1 MGGGMIRDI
10 LLNSGLPVALTDGGY
25 WAGDDVITAS
35 GSVCLCAYLNWHRFI
50 VDPPP
55 PLLLVERCS

>member
-1 MGGGMIRDI
+1 MRVLRVPVGGGAR
-10 LLNSGLPVALTDGGY
+10 NGGGS
-25 WAGDDVITAS
+25 GDDVITAS

-55 PLLLVERCS
+55 LLLLVEKCS

>member
-1 MGGGMIRDI
+1 MRVLWVPVGEVRATGG
-10 LLNSGLPVALTDGGY
+10 S
-25 WAGDDVITAS
+25 GDDVITAS

-55 PLLLVERCS
+55 PLLLVERCSWRAL

>member
-1 MGGGMIRDI
+1 VHGRSPAYVMRVLWGAGKARARG
-10 LLNSGLPVALTDGGY
+10 S
-25 WAGDDVITAS
+25 GDDVITAS
-35 GSVCLCAYLNWHRFI
+35 GSVCLRAYLKWHRFI